1 MKHVIDP
8 AGLSSERRATLHSLS
23 RAPAVAWRTVLLLVA
38 TIAVN
43 LGVAVLAITG
53 RLPYWMA
60 SILIGVGGY
69 LLFSVVHDAIHRA
82 VSTRE
87 PFNDWVGRIAAGVLA
102 PYVSLGLFRWCHVQ
116 HHRFANGDGDP
127 DLWFRGSPLV
137 LVARCMT
144 IDVAYLIFVSRRGD
158 RIARGHL
165 RTTLKMMAVFAVAA
179 AVIVAAG
186 WGRELLFLWFI
197 PSRITQL
204 LLGLVFFW
212 LPHIPHDTRQQDDFT
227 RATTIRLGHEW
238 LFSPLLQWQN
248 FHLLHHLY
256 PTTPFYNNAK
266 LWHLLEPEL
275 RRRTLAVQNGF
286 ALEPEIV
293 PPGTQASASHGL
305 AGGAA

>member
-1 MKHVIDP
+1 MRHVIDL
-8 AGLSSERRATLHSLS
+8 AALSLERRARLQSMT
-23 RAPAVAWRTVLLLVA
+23 RAPNVAWRTVLLLVVV
-38 TIAVN
+38 IAVN
-43 LGVAVLAITG
+43 LGLAVLAITG

-60 SILIGVGGY
+60 SIMIGIGGY

-82 VSTRE
+82 VSAHET
-87 PFNDWVGRIAAGVLA
+87 FNDWVGRIAAGVLA

-116 HHRFANGDGDP
+116 HHRFANGEGDP

-165 RTTLKMMAVFAVAA
+165 RTTLLMMAVFAVVAA
-179 AVIVAAG
+179 GLVAAG
-186 WGRELLFLWFI
+186 WGREVLFLWFI

-227 RATTIRLGHEW
+227 RATTIRPEREW

-275 RRRTLAVQNGF
+275 RRHTLAIQHGF
-286 ALEPEIV
+286 AIEPEIV
-293 PPGTQASASHGL
+293 RPGQASRASSAF
-305 AGGAA
+305 AGESA